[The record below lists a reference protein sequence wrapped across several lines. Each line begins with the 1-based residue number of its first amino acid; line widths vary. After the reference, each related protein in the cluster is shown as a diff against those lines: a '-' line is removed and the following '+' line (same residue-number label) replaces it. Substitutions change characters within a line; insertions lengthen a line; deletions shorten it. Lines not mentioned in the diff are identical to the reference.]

1 MRQWRL
7 VGAWLAALTVAT
19 TLAWQIVGAADD
31 RVSERSGAPLNIAAP
46 TFTKSLSDPSTSPPP
61 QPTSTTV
68 PASSSSSSPS
78 PTSSTP
84 SGTSSSTTTPG
95 TPETVVIPTVGGTV
109 TVRVVADNVM
119 YLSAVPNP
127 GFAVDVKEAGPPR
140 VRVELVS
147 AATAVEVRVRWRDQ
161 HLDISIEVD

>member
-46 TFTKSLSDPSTSPPP
+46 TFTTSLSDPSTSPPP
-61 QPTSTTV
+61 PPTSTTV
-68 PASSSSSSPS
+68 PGSSTSSSPS
-78 PTSSTP
+78 PTSTP
-84 SGTSSSTTTPG
+84 SGTSSSITTPG

-109 TVRVVADNVM
+109 TVRVVADDVI
-119 YLSAVPNP
+119 YLSAVPHP
-127 GFAVDVKEAGPPR
+127 GFAVEVKEAGPPR

-147 AATAVEVRVRWRDQ
+147 VATAVEVRVRWRDQ